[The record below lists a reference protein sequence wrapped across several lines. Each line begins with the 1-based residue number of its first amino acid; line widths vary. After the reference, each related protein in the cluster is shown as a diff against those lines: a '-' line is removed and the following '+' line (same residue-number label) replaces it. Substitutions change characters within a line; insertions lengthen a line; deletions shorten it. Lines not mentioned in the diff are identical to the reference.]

1 MASFEEYYDDVLEVE
16 TEYHID
22 SEEEDDEMP
31 PRIHG
36 YLQFQILLL
45 LKELLKDGFKPSPP
59 VTFKGVTQRYT
70 PDVSIYHAAP
80 IRLLTNPASDEI
92 PPLLAIEII
101 SPGQTISA
109 MVKKCEGMIASGVEE
124 CWIVEPANESITVC
138 TKERRFVR
146 HEGEVLT
153 NRFLREPLTVE
164 AIFYEELQ

>member
-1 MASFEEYYDDVLEVE
+1 MASFEEYYDDVLEAE

-45 LKELLKDGFKPSPP
+45 LKELLKDSFKPSPP
-59 VTFKGVTQRYT
+59 ITFKGVTQRYT
-70 PDVSIYHAAP
+70 LDVSICHAAP

-164 AIFYEELQ
+164 AIFHEELQ